1 MNEILIS
8 VKKYTKTSPKI
19 AILRVNIHYAPREDC
34 SGRRGAYGFD
44 KFRQAQ
50 GLHRLHSEPCACSM
64 RETHHPV
71 PEVLPTFNANTISD
85 LTLPP
90 YTKTVKRKI

>member
-1 MNEILIS
+1 MGARAL
-8 VKKYTKTSPKI
+8 
-19 AILRVNIHYAPREDC
+19 LR
-34 SGRRGAYGFD
+34 FD
-44 KFRQAQ
+44 KFRQHPLQARSVLRLWGVCDAIAMREAIEE
-50 GLHRLHSEPCACSM
+50 GLHRPHSEPCACSM

-71 PEVLPTFNANTISD
+71 PDVLPTFNANAISD